1 MKNLKKV
8 FKNCAAMQ
16 CSSCGKWIQSV
27 MFSQHV
33 EQCGENSVYV
43 REKTQTDLS
52 CKEGIH
58 VNVSQSVSKQNDDK
72 KKVFLEYVI
81 QVAAQEKKWK
91 VCKQYRQFT

>member
-43 REKTQTDLS
+43 REKTQADLS
-52 CKEGIH
+52 CK
-58 VNVSQSVSKQNDDK
+58 
-72 KKVFLEYVI
+72 
-81 QVAAQEKKWK
+81 
-91 VCKQYRQFT
+91 